1 MGIGDRGGRSHRIV
15 FLAVVLVLFIAMVV
29 VLWLLKVERK
39 PVEWS
44 AHNSLVPVEAPVLQ
58 DNRPVD
64 SLVQAIDLSLRF
76 LEQPEAQ
83 AEFIFA
89 GESYSTQQVR
99 DSLLDVKERLAQWG
113 LSEDFFLY
121 LRDNYQFYRTAV
133 KEVHFTGYFEAR
145 LKGSLKPS
153 ATYAYPLYRK
163 PDDLVQID
171 LSQFYFFDRFKGL
184 PRTIRGRLNTD
195 NRIVPYY
202 DRREIDSR
210 QALAGRGL
218 EMVWIDDP
226 IDLFFLQIQ
235 GSGLVELESGG
246 SLRVNYA
253 DSNGH
258 PYRAIGRLLVEQGV
272 LSREDVSMQS
282 IRRYLEQHPEEM
294 AEIFHYN
301 PSYVFFRQVA
311 EGPRGAI
318 GVPLTPLRSIAVD
331 PYIFPRGVLC
341 TIDTQLPVFDKDNRL
356 TGWQPF
362 RGFVLNQD
370 TGGVIRGPARLDLF
384 TGNGPQSE
392 LIAGHLNQTGTLH
405 FLIKKQK

>member
-1 MGIGDRGGRSHRIV
+1 MPKLKLKYKILIPIT
-15 FLAVVLVLFIAMVV
+15 LILILFTSI
-29 VLWLLKVERK
+29 LIILKVSRK
-39 PVEWS
+39 PLEWS
-44 AHNSLVPVEAPVLQ
+44 ADNSLIPVAAPALQ
-58 DNRPVD
+58 DDRPVD

-76 LEQPEAQ
+76 LEQLEADE
-83 AEFIFA
+83 EFIF
-89 GESYSTQQVR
+89 GGKRFSSQQVR
-99 DSLLDVKERLAQWG
+99 DSLLDVKDKLAQWG
-113 LSEDFFLY
+113 LTEDFFLY
-121 LRDNYQFYRTAV
+121 LRDNYRFYRSAV
-133 KEVHFTGYFEAR
+133 KEVRFTGYFEAR

-153 ATYAYPLYRK
+153 ETYAYPLYRK

-184 PRTIRGRLNTD
+184 PRRIRGRLNTD

-202 DRREIDSR
+202 DRREIDSH
-210 QALAGRGL
+210 QALVGRGL
-218 EMVWIDDP
+218 EMVWVDDP

-235 GSGLVELESGG
+235 GSGLVQLESGG

-294 AEIFHYN
+294 AEIFNYN

-311 EGPRGAI
+311 EGPIGAI

-341 TIDTQLPVFDKDNRL
+341 TIDTQLPVFDKDNQL

-370 TGGVIRGPARLDLF
+370 TGGVIRGPARVDLF
-384 TGNGPQSE
+384 TGNGPHSE

-405 FLIKKQK
+405 FLIKKQE